1 MNHAVG
7 REVEI
12 QVGPGEKRK
21 KIYVAVGV
29 PAGMW
34 FALIATLRG
43 HDVTPYEKRR
53 SLGDVII
60 YHANCLHEGMANIRP
75 NEVKAPL
82 LQVFG
87 LSCLTAHGW
96 A

>member
-1 MNHAVG
+1 MGNGKKGREKGCISCNQACFGIITGRSITCFVNHAVG

-43 HDVTPYEKRR
+43 HDVTPYEKEDR
-53 SLGDVII
+53 
-60 YHANCLHEGMANIRP
+60 
-75 NEVKAPL
+75 
-82 LQVFG
+82 
-87 LSCLTAHGW
+87 W
-96 A
+96 AT